1 MSNNKI
7 SVTEF
12 NFADITWKG
21 ITVTPAAAER
31 IISLSKNNK
40 AVRFSVKMSGCTGYA
55 YVIEQLTVIEE
66 QDVSFNS
73 HGALFYVALSAM
85 PVLDGTEIDFVK
97 QGLNQSFV
105 YHNPNVKTECGCG
118 ESFGI

>member
-1 MSNNKI
+1 MGNNKI

-21 ITVTPAAAER
+21 ITVTPAAER

-55 YVIEQLTVIEE
+55 YVIEQLTVIEKNKMFHLTLMAHFSMSLC
-66 QDVSFNS
+66 QQCLCSM
-73 HGALFYVALSAM
+73 ALRSTL
-85 PVLDGTEIDFVK
+85 
-97 QGLNQSFV
+97 LNKV
-105 YHNPNVKTECGCG
+105 
-118 ESFGI
+118 